1 VVLHNLVNSLHK
13 GKKMKKYIVEFFVNS
28 QKVKQL
34 VTESESVANMLANYW
49 SDDIM
54 YSNIKVFELQD

>member
-1 VVLHNLVNSLHK
+1 
-13 GKKMKKYIVEFFVNS
+13 MKKYIVEFFVNS